1 MTGPIE
7 FDDIDLPQRIPF
19 VGPPVPVDLLPVE
32 LMERFVGAVREW
44 AEDEAR

>member
-1 MTGPIE
+1 MSGLIE
-7 FDDIDLPQRIPF
+7 FVDADLPQRVPF

-32 LMERFVGAVREW
+32 LMERFAGAVREW

>member
-7 FDDIDLPQRIPF
+7 VYDTELPQRVPF

-44 AEDEAR
+44 AQDEAR